1 MGASERS
8 MTEYHAEILRT
19 LQMKSRETGLQIP
32 SPAFIDSGAT
42 IVDYVS
48 MRSLLCEFP
57 APLRSGSVDGTV
69 QFGWLANLAD
79 HAASILAFL
88 VSGQPCT
95 PVNLSLNCIRPMST
109 MHGPITVEVK
119 LRNRSK
125 SLVFIEAKLT
135 SGEHRTVAT
144 AAITLTAGLTTRE
157 T

>member
-1 MGASERS
+1 
-8 MTEYHAEILRT
+8 MTEYHSEILRT
-19 LQMKSRETGLQIP
+19 LQIKTRDMGLQIP
-32 SPAFIDSGAT
+32 SPAFIDSGAV

-57 APLRSGSVDGTV
+57 APQRSGSVDGTV

-79 HAASILAFL
+79 HTVWLLAFL

-95 PVNLSLNCIRPMST
+95 SVNLSLNCIRPMST
-109 MHGPITVEVK
+109 MNGPITVEAK

-144 AAITLTAGLTTRE
+144 AAITLTVGLTTRE
-157 T
+157 S